1 MLPCSCLSQ
10 DIFFSG
16 YPTRAPA
23 HLIIYS
29 EKHISDSVQ
38 TASLLHGIWITNGTK
53 SLLLILLLTRMYS
66 ALLSEDVN
74 ILTLVFS
81 HLN

>member
-1 MLPCSCLSQ
+1 MLPCCCLSQ

-16 YPTRAPA
+16 FPTRAPA

-29 EKHISDSVQ
+29 EKYNSDSVQ
-38 TASLLHGIWITNGTK
+38 PVSCMKQRITNGTK
-53 SLLLILLLTRMYS
+53 SLLLILLLSRMYS